1 MRKNYTKKLYTVL
14 GVILF
19 ISTVNALHVTIQ
31 GIGGLVSP
39 DSFGIQWLNTD
50 KWMQVTVLVGRMV
63 GGLVFSA
70 LLYAFTIN
78 TVKGYK
84 AGVLFPRKNFGILM
98 ACSVALFVYVFCYDN
113 MQLVGLPND
122 AVRQIELQKVE
133 SYINDQIFNATNSV
147 LGSYNLSAL
156 VSLISEE
163 IRTEQGAGSREKATC
178 QFAGGCVDHES
189 GKFG

>member
-1 MRKNYTKKLYTVL
+1 MRKNSTKKLYTVL

-63 GGLVFSA
+63 GSLVFSA

-122 AVRQIELQKVE
+122 AVRQIELDLNTVISSLTFVVFALMYKV
-133 SYINDQIFNATNSV
+133 AV
-147 LGSYNLSAL
+147 K
-156 VSLISEE
+156 VSEE
-163 IRTEQGAGSREKATC
+163 NSLTI
-178 QFAGGCVDHES
+178 
-189 GKFG
+189 

>member
-1 MRKNYTKKLYTVL
+1 MRKNSTKKLYTVL

-78 TVKGYK
+78 TIKGYK

-122 AVRQIELQKVE
+122 AVRQIELDLNTVISSLTFVVFALMYKV
-133 SYINDQIFNATNSV
+133 AV
-147 LGSYNLSAL
+147 K
-156 VSLISEE
+156 VSEE
-163 IRTEQGAGSREKATC
+163 NSLTI
-178 QFAGGCVDHES
+178 
-189 GKFG
+189 

>member
-1 MRKNYTKKLYTVL
+1 MRKNSTKKLYTVL

-39 DSFGIQWLNTD
+39 DSFGIQWLITD

-122 AVRQIELQKVE
+122 AVRQIELDLNTVISSLTFVVFALMYKV
-133 SYINDQIFNATNSV
+133 AV
-147 LGSYNLSAL
+147 K
-156 VSLISEE
+156 VSEE
-163 IRTEQGAGSREKATC
+163 NSLTI
-178 QFAGGCVDHES
+178 
-189 GKFG
+189 

>member
-1 MRKNYTKKLYTVL
+1 MRKNSTKKLYTVL

-31 GIGGLVSP
+31 GIGGLFSP

-122 AVRQIELQKVE
+122 AVRQIELDLNTVISSLTFVVFALMYKV
-133 SYINDQIFNATNSV
+133 AV
-147 LGSYNLSAL
+147 K
-156 VSLISEE
+156 VSEE
-163 IRTEQGAGSREKATC
+163 NSLTI
-178 QFAGGCVDHES
+178 
-189 GKFG
+189 